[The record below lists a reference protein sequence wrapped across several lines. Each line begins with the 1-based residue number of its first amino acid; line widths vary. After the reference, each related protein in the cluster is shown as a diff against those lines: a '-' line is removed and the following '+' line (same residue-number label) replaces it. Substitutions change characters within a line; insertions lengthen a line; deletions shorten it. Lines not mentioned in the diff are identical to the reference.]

1 MTKERVV
8 VTGIGTVSSVGT
20 GREQFW
26 NGIVEGRSGVK
37 RVTIARVKEEMQSA
51 CKIAAEIVD
60 FDPSKYLEPKQVRRT
75 DRFIQFAV
83 AAAQLAV
90 DDAKLDMKQ
99 EDPTRVGVVVGSA
112 AGGFET
118 IENQYRVLMERG
130 PDRCSPFTVP
140 MLIVNMAAGWVS
152 ILHNAKGPNS
162 CSVTACAT
170 SANSIGDAYMMIER
184 GDADVMFA
192 GGSEAPITALCM
204 AGFSSA
210 RTLSTRN
217 AEPEKASRPFDKDRD
232 GFVMGEGGAILI
244 LESLS
249 HAQKRGAKIL
259 AELVGYGM
267 TGDAWDIVQPC
278 ADGNGAARAMQAA
291 LKQAGMKPEDVNYI
305 NAHGTSTPLGDR
317 AETTAIKTVFGEHA
331 TNHKVAV
338 SSSKSMTGH
347 LLGAAGALEAA
358 VCIMAINDSI
368 LPPTINLD
376 NPDPECDL
384 DYVAKV
390 ARKGVNVDVAMS
402 NSFGFGGHNA
412 CLLFKKFKS

>member
-217 AEPEKASRPFDKDRD
+217 DEPEKASRPFDKDRD

-331 TNHKVAV
+331 TKHKVAV

-347 LLGAAGALEAA
+347 LLGAAGALESA

-390 ARKGVNVDVAMS
+390 ARRGVNVDVAMS